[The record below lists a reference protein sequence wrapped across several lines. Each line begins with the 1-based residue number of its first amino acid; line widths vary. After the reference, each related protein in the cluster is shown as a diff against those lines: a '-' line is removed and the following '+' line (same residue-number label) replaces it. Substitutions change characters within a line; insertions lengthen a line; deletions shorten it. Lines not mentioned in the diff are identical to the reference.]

1 MECNFCKRKFSSKSI
16 LKYHQKTAK
25 YCLKIQ
31 GKESMLFNCN
41 YCGKVLSTKQHLIEH
56 HSVCNEKMITDSNSK
71 HKMLLDNTV
80 DKYEDKLKEK
90 DLTIKE
96 LKKQIRELHDKLEN
110 VAIKV
115 GSRATTTT
123 NTQINNYIQKLE
135 LTTDEYMDQ
144 SVSNLTI
151 EHIKRGPT
159 GYAEYALEYPL
170 NNRLVCVD
178 YSRRKVKYKDKEGN
192 VITDPEMAKLTKKL
206 FESINSR
213 NKELIMEFLKD
224 TSGKLDP
231 VVQMEM
237 MADMGDYIAMVNR
250 GAAGEKTDLYHD
262 FVKMICSK
270 TIKD

>member
-1 MECNFCKRKFSSKSI
+1 MVKCEFCDAVLSSVSS
-16 LKYHQKTAK
+16 LKHHQKNAR
-25 YCLKIQ
+25 YCVIKQ
-31 GKESMLFNCN
+31 GKELKNFKCSACD
-41 YCGKVLSTKQHLIEH
+41 STFTTKR
-56 HSVCNEKMITDSNSK
+56 K
-71 HKMLLDNTV
+71 LLNHRQICTLYIV
-80 DKYEDKLKEK
+80 KEK
-90 DLTIKE
+90 DNLHKEEILRKDIEILE
-96 LKKQIRELHDKLEN
+96 LKKQIRELQDKLEN

-115 GSRATTTT
+115 GSRATTT

-144 SVSNLTI
+144 NVSNLTI

-170 NNRLVCVD
+170 NNRVVCVD

-231 VVQMEM
+231 MVQMEM
-237 MADMGDYIAMVNR
+237 MTDMGDYIAMVNR